1 MTSGTAQES
10 KALPPL
16 PCTGARARRL
26 TRRMTAF
33 YEGYLRE
40 VGLRLP
46 QYSLLMHLTRAPQ
59 SLLHLAERMDMDR
72 TTLTRA
78 LKPLVEAGW
87 VVRHASDDAR
97 QRLYALSDSG
107 RQKRDQAQTVWVEAQ
122 LALETV
128 LGRDFTAELNA
139 QLEAALERLRPA
151 LSPEN

>member
-1 MTSGTAQES
+1 M
-10 KALPPL
+10 
-16 PCTGARARRL
+16 
-26 TRRMTAF
+26 
-33 YEGYLRE
+33 
-40 VGLRLP
+40 
-46 QYSLLMHLTRAPQ
+46 
-59 SLLHLAERMDMDR
+59 
-72 TTLTRA
+72 
-78 LKPLVEAGW
+78 
-87 VVRHASDDAR
+87 RHASDDAR